1 MQSNVYLTIDGT
13 KHARLIYYYMV
24 LVYCGEKD
32 NSLKVHFPLRKNN
45 CNKIFNTYEGMQ
57 INYQL
62 FA

>member
-1 MQSNVYLTIDGT
+1 
-13 KHARLIYYYMV
+13 MV

-57 INYQL
+57 INDQL